1 MAGTVRAQVRYL
13 NSEWKNWRDRNE
25 RPRICSKATR
35 HANTTLYDVEI
46 ADARPLQE
54 RGELDLDSTGFV
66 LAPLHSAVT
75 DFRDENEV
83 EETYYGEVQ
92 ALLRR
97 LTGASHIFS
106 MGHQIRNEN
115 PKTFLSAYA
124 RYVHCDY
131 RPDRWQAMARDLLSR
146 LKSPLLDEM
155 ERWDFAWYNVW
166 QLIERDNVRNY
177 LTVLDASSLDPDS
190 VVEYYVT
197 EGNQGIASLPL
208 HSSAHLLY
216 YFSGLTTDELI
227 VFKQL
232 DSRTGVAQVCPHTS
246 FYDRGAADN
255 TVERRSLET
264 RVMCAYPKDAAA

>member
-25 RPRICSKATR
+25 LPRICSKATR

-66 LAPLHSAVT
+66 LAPLHSAVS
-75 DFRDENEV
+75 DFGDENEV
-83 EETYYGEVQ
+83 VETYYGEVQ

-97 LTGASHIFS
+97 LTGASQTFS

-131 RPDRWQAMARDLLSR
+131 RPDRWQTMARELLSR
-146 LKSPLLDEM
+146 LKSPLFDEM

-197 EGNQGIASLPL
+197 EGNQAIASLPL

-232 DSRTGVAQVCPHTS
+232 DSRPGVAQVCPHTS